1 MPGTDSKIG
10 RLRSGAVGLG
20 KALAA
25 NRWVFL
31 AGIPVLLI
39 LVVISLFALQSA
51 ASERDEQA
59 WVLHTYQVM
68 DQGRKILADV
78 LDAETGQRGYLLTHQ
93 PSFLAPYKTG
103 VADANRD
110 IETFK
115 NLTTD
120 NPREQIRIS
129 ELRTLVDQRFGA
141 LDRTLAVGS
150 NATTQSPQLLAALN
164 DGKARMGTLR
174 ALIAGGLA
182 EERALLAQRIAARHA
197 AESQE
202 ITAVLITAAVVLLAL
217 LLAGLVLVRNNL
229 RLTKSEAERD
239 QQATLLQA
247 TLDNIRDG
255 VAVFD
260 NDGKLV
266 AFNNNFFGCM
276 GFPEEMAVPGTP
288 ISRFAEL
295 SRTRK
300 HATFEELPY
309 ASGEGG
315 GNYANLNIGDRFVEA
330 YRNHVPNGGFLVACL
345 DVSARVRSEVAL
357 RQSQKMETIGQLTG
371 GVAHD
376 FNNLLQVISANLDLL
391 AGDLQKDSRTG
402 GRLQNA
408 ISAVERGSRL
418 TAQLLAFARRQT
430 LAPRATNLG
439 RLINDMTD
447 LLRRTLGERIEVE
460 SSVAGGLWNTLIDQN
475 QLENAILNLA
485 INSRDA
491 MPDGGRLTIE
501 VANAF
506 LDEAYA
512 HAHSEVAAGQ
522 YVMVAV
528 SDTGSGMPAEVAAR
542 AFDPFFTT
550 KPEGKGTGLGLSQ
563 VYGFVKQ
570 SGGHIKIY
578 SEAGEGTTIKLY
590 LPRSTAT
597 AQWTAPVLE
606 APVAGSGETVL
617 VVEDDDGVRAAVCD
631 LLSELGYS
639 VLRAEGVEQALS
651 ILNTAPKID
660 LLFTDVV
667 MPGPMKTRELAR
679 IAKEKLP
686 DLKVL
691 FTSGYTQNA
700 IVHNGRLDEGIEL
713 LSKPYRKDD
722 LARKLRALL
731 DSETDAVSLPIVQTN
746 AAADAPKA
754 RIVEDAKRKILIVED
769 EALIRMT
776 TVDMVEELGYT
787 YAEAGNATEALEI
800 LRSDPDIAILLTD
813 LGLPGMN
820 GAQLVGE
827 ARKIRGNIAVIVA
840 SGYSTESNPHEKDVL
855 ETVTFLSKPFN
866 LMQLRKSL
874 ENV

>member
-1 MPGTDSKIG
+1 MAS
-10 RLRSGAVGLG
+10 
-20 KALAA
+20 
-25 NRWVFL
+25 NRWLVLVGVPVVLVL
-31 AGIPVLLI
+31 AMIGF
-39 LVVISLFALQSA
+39 FAVQSA
-51 ASERDEQA
+51 AEERAEQA

-68 DQGRKILADV
+68 EQAREILGDV
-78 LDAETGQRGYLLTHQ
+78 LDAESGQRGYLLTHK
-93 PSFLAPYKTG
+93 SEYLTPYRDS
-103 VADANRD
+103 VAAAQRD
-110 IETFK
+110 IATFEK
-115 NLTTD
+115 LTAD
-120 NPREQIRIS
+120 NERQQIRIAQ
-129 ELRTLVDQRFGA
+129 LRAVVDERFGA
-141 LDRTLAVGS
+141 LDRTLSVGTA
-150 NATTQSPQLLAALN
+150 ATPQSPALLSALN
-164 DGKARMGTLR
+164 DGKAKMEAVRSI
-174 ALIAGGLA
+174 IAGALD
-182 EERALLAQRIAARHA
+182 EERALLSERIAARHD
-197 AESQE
+197 AESRE
-202 ITAVLITAAVVLLAL
+202 ITSVLAATAAGLFIVLFAAL
-217 LLAGLVLVRNNL
+217 MLIRNNM

-239 QQATLLQA
+239 KQAALLQA

-260 NDGKLV
+260 NAERLV
-266 AFNNNFFGCM
+266 AFNSNFFGCM
-276 GFPEEMAVPGTP
+276 GFPSEMAVVGQPM
-288 ISRFAEL
+288 SRFIDHA
-295 SRTRK
+295 RGRK
-300 HATFEELPY
+300 EVAIQELPF
-309 ASGEGG
+309 ASGETG
-315 GNYANLNIGDRFVEA
+315 GNYSNIAIDNRFVEA

-345 DVSARVRSEVAL
+345 DVTARVRSEVAL

-391 AGDLQKDSRTG
+391 AGEMQKDSRIG

-439 RLINDMTD
+439 RLIQDMTD
-447 LLRRTLGERIEVE
+447 LLRRTLGERVEVE
-460 SSVAGGLWNTLIDQN
+460 SIVAGGLWNTLVDQN

-491 MPDGGRLTIE
+491 MPDGGKLTVE

-512 HAHSEVAAGQ
+512 RAHSEVAPGQ

-528 SDTGSGMPAEVAAR
+528 SDTGTGMPAEVAAR

-578 SEAGEGTTIKLY
+578 SERGEGTTIKLY

-606 APVAGSGETVL
+606 APVSGSGETVL

-631 LLSELGYS
+631 MLGELGYS
-639 VLRAEGVEQALS
+639 VLRAEGVEQALAV
-651 ILNTAPKID
+651 LNAGTKID

-667 MPGPMKTRELAR
+667 MPGPMKTRELAQ

-686 DLKVL
+686 NIKVL

-731 DSETDAVSLPIVQTN
+731 DGKPDSIDEPIVQTMMPDVPVKPRRIG
-746 AAADAPKA
+746 AA
-754 RIVEDAKRKILIVED
+754 RKVLVVED

-776 TVDMVEELGYT
+776 TIDMVQELGFV
-787 YAEAGNATEALEI
+787 YAETGNAAEALEI
-800 LRSDPDIAILLTD
+800 LRRDPDIDILLTD

-820 GAQLVGE
+820 GAQLVKE
-827 ARKIRGNIAVIVA
+827 ARAFRSDLTVIIA
-840 SGYSTESNPHEKDVL
+840 SGYSTESSPHDKTPL
-855 ETVTFLSKPFN
+855 ENVTYLAKPFN
-866 LMQLRKSL
+866 LARLKKIL
-874 ENV
+874 GA

>member
-1 MPGTDSKIG
+1 LT
-10 RLRSGAVGLG
+10 
-20 KALAA
+20 A
-25 NRWVFL
+25 NRWVLL

-39 LVVISLFALQSA
+39 LAIISFFVLQSA

-68 DQGRKILADV
+68 EQARKILSDV

-93 PSFLAPYKTG
+93 ASYLDPYKKG
-103 VADANRD
+103 VAAADHD
-110 IETFK
+110 IEIFK
-115 NLTTD
+115 TLTAD
-120 NPREQIRIS
+120 NPRQQVRID
-129 ELRTLVDQRFGA
+129 ELRRMVDARFDAMNKTLSIGTVDV
-141 LDRTLAVGS
+141 L
-150 NATTQSPQLLAALN
+150 QSPQLLAALD
-164 DGKARMGTLR
+164 DGKARMDALR
-174 ALIAGGLA
+174 AVIASSLA
-182 EERALLAQRIAARHA
+182 EERRLLAQRIAARHQ
-197 AESQE
+197 AEANE
-202 ITAVLITAAVVLLAL
+202 ITAALITAAVVLLAL
-217 LLAGLVLVRNNL
+217 LIAGFMLVRNNL
-229 RLTKSEAERD
+229 ALTKSEAERD
-239 QQATLLQA
+239 QQANLLQA

-260 NDGKLV
+260 NAGKLV
-266 AFNNNFFGCM
+266 AFNDNFFGCM
-276 GFPEEMAVPGTP
+276 GFPKEMAVPGTP
-288 ISRFAEL
+288 ISVFAEL
-295 SRTRK
+295 SRTRQ

-315 GNYANLNIGDRFVEA
+315 GNYSNLNIGDRFVEA
-330 YRNHVPNGGFLVACL
+330 YRNHVPNGGFLVACV
-345 DVSARVRSEVAL
+345 DVTARVRSEVAL

-391 AGDLQKDSRTG
+391 ASDMQKDSRTG
-402 GRLQNA
+402 GRLLNA

-439 RLINDMTD
+439 RLIHDMTD
-447 LLRRTLGERIEVE
+447 LLRRTLGERIAVE
-460 SSVAGGLWNTLIDQN
+460 SIVAGGLWNTLIDQN
-475 QLENAILNLA
+475 QLENAILNLS

-512 HAHSEVAAGQ
+512 RAHSEVTAGQ

-528 SDTGSGMPAEVAAR
+528 SDTGTGMPAEVAAR

-578 SEAGEGTTIKLY
+578 TEKNEGTTIKIY

-597 AQWTAPVLE
+597 AQWIAPVLE
-606 APVAGSGETVL
+606 APTGGSGETVL

-639 VLRAEGVEQALS
+639 VLRAEGVEQAMAV
-651 ILNTAPKID
+651 LNTDVKID

-667 MPGPMKTRELAR
+667 MPGPIKTRDFAR
-679 IAKEKLP
+679 IAKERLP
-686 DLKVL
+686 NLKVL

-700 IVHNGRLDEGIEL
+700 IVHNGRLDEGIAL

-722 LARKLRALL
+722 LARKLRAML
-731 DSETDAVSLPIVQTN
+731 DEEAGTENPPLVSAN

-754 RIVEDAKRKILIVED
+754 RIIGAAKRKVLVVED

-776 TVDMVEELGYT
+776 TVDMVEELGHL
-787 YAEAGNATEALEI
+787 YAEAGNAAEALEI
-800 LRSDPDIAILLTD
+800 LRNDPDIGILLTD

-827 ARKIRGNIAVIVA
+827 ARKIRSDLTVIIA
-840 SGYSTESNPHEKDVL
+840 SGYSTESNPHEKDAL
-855 ETVTFLSKPFN
+855 ENVEFLSKPFN
-866 LMQLRKSL
+866 LMQLRKTL
-874 ENV
+874 ENA

>member
-1 MPGTDSKIG
+1 LS
-10 RLRSGAVGLG
+10 
-20 KALAA
+20 A

-31 AGIPVLLI
+31 AGIPVPLI
-39 LVVISLFALQSA
+39 LGIIAYFGLQSA
-51 ASERDEQA
+51 ITEREEQA

-68 DQGRKILADV
+68 EQARKVMSDV
-78 LDAETGQRGYLLTHQ
+78 LDAETGQRGYLLTHE
-93 PSFLAPYKTG
+93 PSYLDPYKKG
-103 VADANRD
+103 VAAARRD
-110 IETFK
+110 IEIFK
-115 NLTTD
+115 TLTSD
-120 NPREQIRIS
+120 NPHQQVRID
-129 ELRTLVDQRFGA
+129 ELRNMVDARFSA
-141 LDRTLAVGS
+141 MDRTLNVG
-150 NATTQSPQLLAALN
+150 TVDIQQSPQLLAALN
-164 DGKARMGTLR
+164 DGKARMDQLR
-174 ALIAGGLA
+174 AVIAASLT
-182 EERALLAQRIAARHA
+182 EERRLLDARIAARHVAQDQEVINATLA
-197 AESQE
+197 ACS
-202 ITAVLITAAVVLLAL
+202 VMLAL
-217 LLAGLVLVRNNL
+217 LAIAIVLVRNNI
-229 RLTKSEAERD
+229 RLTKSEADRE
-239 QQATLLQA
+239 QQANLLQA

-260 NDGKLV
+260 DKGQLI
-266 AFNNNFFGCM
+266 AFNDNFFGCM
-276 GFPEEMAVPGTP
+276 GFPKEMAIPGTP
-288 ISRFAEL
+288 ISAFAEL
-295 SRTRK
+295 SRARQ

-309 ASGEGG
+309 ASGEDG
-315 GNYANLNIGDRFVEA
+315 GNYSSLKVGDRFVEA

-345 DVSARVRSEVAL
+345 DVTARVRSEVAL

-460 SSVAGGLWNTLIDQN
+460 SIVAGGLWNTLVDQN
-475 QLENAILNLA
+475 QLENAVLNLS

-491 MPDGGRLTIE
+491 MPDGGKLTIE

-506 LDEAYA
+506 LDDAYA
-512 HAHSEVAAGQ
+512 RAHSEVSSGQ

-528 SDTGSGMPAEVAAR
+528 SDTGTGMPAEVAAR

-578 SEAGEGTTIKLY
+578 TEKGEGTTIKLY

-606 APVAGSGETVL
+606 APEGGSGETVL

-639 VLRAEGVEQALS
+639 VLRAEGVEQALAV
-651 ILNTAPKID
+651 LNTDAKID

-667 MPGPMKTRELAR
+667 MPGPIKTRELAR

-686 DLKVL
+686 DIKVL

-722 LARKLRALL
+722 LARKLRSLL
-731 DSETDAVSLPIVQTN
+731 DAAPAVESFPIVSNN

-754 RIVEDAKRKILIVED
+754 QIIGAAKRKILIVED

-776 TVDMVEELGYT
+776 TVDMVEELGHLH
-787 YAEAGNATEALEI
+787 AEAGNAAEALEI
-800 LRSDPDIAILLTD
+800 LRKDPDIGILLTD
-813 LGLPGMN
+813 LGLPGMS
-820 GAQLVGE
+820 GAQLVVE
-827 ARKIRGNIAVIVA
+827 ARKLRDDLTVIVA
-840 SGYSTESNPHEKDVL
+840 SGYSTESSPHETDML
-855 ETVTFLSKPFN
+855 ENVQFLSKPFN
-866 LMQLRKSL
+866 LAQLRKLL
-874 ENV
+874 ERA